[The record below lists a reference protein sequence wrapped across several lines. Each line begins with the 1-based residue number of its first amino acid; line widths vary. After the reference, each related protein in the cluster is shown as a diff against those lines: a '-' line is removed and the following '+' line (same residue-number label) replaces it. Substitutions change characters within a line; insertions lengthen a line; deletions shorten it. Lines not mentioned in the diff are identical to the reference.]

1 MRLGALLGPIVDA
14 SEPNALADQARRYA
28 GEGFES
34 LWSAQAIGRGAMY
47 TDPFVALS
55 VAAAVTEKV
64 ELGTAVVQV
73 PLYHPVDLAH
83 RALSLRQVAGERVLL
98 GVGAGSTQTDFDAFG
113 RDYASRF
120 RTFGESVEVLRQLF
134 EEGRAGE
141 TNLSPWPAVL
151 GGLPLLLGSWGKGVE
166 RAAASFDGWIASAH
180 YRTPDQV
187 VEALDGYRAA
197 GGRRAVV
204 STILLGAGT
213 DLGETGDLLGR
224 FAEAGF
230 DDAVVMLLPGGP
242 SATDVRRLVA

>member
-14 SEPNALADQARRYA
+14 SAPNALADQARRYA

-47 TDPFVALS
+47 TDPIVALS
-55 VAAAVTEKV
+55 VAAAVTEQV

-83 RALSLRQVAGERVLL
+83 RVLSLRQVAGDRLLL
-98 GVGAGSTQTDFDAFG
+98 GVGAGSTQTDFDAFD

-120 RTFGESVEVLRQLF
+120 RVLNTSAELLRQLF

-141 TNLSPWPAVL
+141 IDLSAWPAVL
-151 GGLPLLLGSWGKGVE
+151 GGLPLLLGSWGNGVV
-166 RAAASFDGWIASAH
+166 RAATDFDGWIASAH

-187 VEALDGYRAA
+187 IEALEGYRAA
-197 GGRRAVV
+197 GGKRAVV

-213 DLGETGDLLGR
+213 ELGETGEMLTR

-242 SATDVRRLVA
+242 SAADVRRLVA

>member
-1 MRLGALLGPIVDA
+1 MRLGALLGPVVDA
-14 SEPNALADQARRYA
+14 SDPDALANQARLYVA
-28 GEGFES
+28 EGFES

-73 PLYHPVDLAH
+73 PLYHPADLAH
-83 RALSLRQVAGERVLL
+83 RVLSLRQVAGDRLLL
-98 GVGAGSTQTDFDAFG
+98 GVGAGSTQNDFDAFG

-120 RTFGESVEVLRQLF
+120 QALNASVEVLRQLF
-134 EEGRAGE
+134 EDGRAGE
-141 TNLSPWPAVL
+141 TDLSPWPAVL
-151 GGLPLLLGSWGKGVE
+151 GGLPLLLGSWGNGVA
-166 RAAASFDGWIASAH
+166 RAAASYDGWIASAH
-180 YRTPDQV
+180 YRTPEQV
-187 VEALDGYRAA
+187 VDALGGYRAA
-197 GGRRAVV
+197 GGKRAVV

-242 SATDVRRLVA
+242 SAAEVRRLVA